1 MSTILTCDKCGDP
14 VIRHGVD
21 ALAAAV
27 AANITPSICK
37 VRGCGGMY
45 REMVMADAKAEAI
58 GNAMQGILLLPPG
71 TNINAIEPSL
81 AERAERW
88 MHSPG
93 GRHVMRDLYALA
105 AKYAR
110 DWRRTGIPISM
121 KLLYEL
127 ERHRIKCVTARAL
140 RRGFKIKDEY
150 GYTLNNSYTA
160 YIARHIMDRREDWD
174 GLFETR
180 RLKDDHE

>member
-1 MSTILTCDKCGDP
+1 MSALQGTLP
-14 VIRHGVD
+14 VTD
-21 ALAAAV
+21 
-27 AANITPSICK
+27 
-37 VRGCGGMY
+37 
-45 REMVMADAKAEAI
+45 
-58 GNAMQGILLLPPG
+58 
-71 TNINAIEPSL
+71 SL
-81 AERAERW
+81 SDRAERW

-105 AKYAR
+105 AKYAL

-121 KLLYEL
+121 KLLYEV

-160 YIARHIMDRREDWD
+160 YIARHIMDRREDWKW
-174 GLFETR
+174 LFETR
-180 RLKDDHE
+180 RLKDDHK

>member
-1 MSTILTCDKCGDP
+1 MND
-14 VIRHGVD
+14 
-21 ALAAAV
+21 LAEYQ
-27 AANITPSICK
+27 K
-37 VRGCGGMY
+37 
-45 REMVMADAKAEAI
+45 MVMAGAKAEVI

-71 TNINAIEPSL
+71 TNICTIDPSL

-121 KLLYEL
+121 KLLFEI
-127 ERHRIKCVTARAL
+127 ERQRIKTVTSRAQS
-140 RRGFKIKDEY
+140 RGIRISKDD
-150 GYTLNNSYTA
+150 GYSLNNSRTA
-160 YIARHIMDRREDWD
+160 YIARHIMDRRKDWKE
-174 GLFETR
+174 LFETR

>member
-1 MSTILTCDKCGDP
+1 MNE
-14 VIRHGVD
+14 
-21 ALAAAV
+21 LAE
-27 AANITPSICK
+27 
-37 VRGCGGMY
+37 Y
-45 REMVMADAKAEAI
+45 QEMVMAGAKAEAI
-58 GNAMQGILLLPPG
+58 GNATQGILLLPPG
-71 TNINAIEPSL
+71 TNIFTIEPSL

-105 AKYAR
+105 AKYAL

-121 KLLYEL
+121 KLLYEV

-150 GYTLNNSYTA
+150 G
-160 YIARHIMDRREDWD
+160 
-174 GLFETR
+174 
-180 RLKDDHE
+180 